1 MIRNVLHGYL
11 LCDITPPELCHI
23 ATTELCHKTV
33 PEIFLWPFMNCVTW
47 PSRTVSYGHQRPVSH
62 LLPKHYILMA
72 IPELCHLTTQ
82 ELFHLATLHMSHHHI
97 ATPGLCHMATLSYVT
112 SLCLAARKLGRL
124 VTDVLGSCGRQTI
137 LAKESRGEN

>member
-1 MIRNVLHGYL
+1 
-11 LCDITPPELCHI
+11 
-23 ATTELCHKTV
+23 
-33 PEIFLWPFMNCVTW
+33 
-47 PSRTVSYGHQRPVSH
+47 
-62 LLPKHYILMA
+62 MA

-124 VTDVLGSCGRQTI
+124 VTDILGSCGRQTI
-137 LAKESRGEN
+137 LAKESRGENWELLGRQPIQFCVANCRYVCVCVCVCVCEVKSKR